1 MKTSQLLFVLFNLVA
16 FTEIADADE
25 INFGKKTPSASEVI
39 DALSPDS
46 SDNSVDAPRAKTR
59 SIDMSNLGKIPKSQ
73 VKDHKGSSQT
83 ALSME
88 ILFDYKLADLTDVA
102 KEQLRPVGEALA
114 SDKLQGLKFV
124 VEGHTDAIGGY
135 SYNKSLSEERALA
148 VKRFLVESFQIEP
161 SRIQIVGKGKSD
173 LLDPANPASEVNRR
187 VKIVAIK

>member
-1 MKTSQLLFVLFNLVA
+1 MKTSHLLFVLFNLVA
-16 FTEIADADE
+16 FTEFAGADE
-25 INFGKKTPSASEVI
+25 INFGKKTPSANEVI
-39 DALSPDS
+39 DALSPD
-46 SDNSVDAPRAKTR
+46 APKAKTR

-135 SYNKSLSEERALA
+135 SYNKNLSEERANS
-148 VKRFLVESFQIEP
+148 VKRFLVETFQIEP

-173 LLDPANPASEVNRR
+173 LLDPVNPASEVNRR
-187 VKIVAIK
+187 VRIVAIK